1 MLNVFKNAQRFCNV
15 SEICLKDMFKKYVS
29 KICFKCFIIMIRD
42 AEFFRLRGGSISHTL
57 KTPAIDPR
65 LEYLWYKGLDEF
77 RILNMYNP

>member
-1 MLNVFKNAQRFCNV
+1 
-15 SEICLKDMFKKYVS
+15 
-29 KICFKCFIIMIRD
+29 MIRD